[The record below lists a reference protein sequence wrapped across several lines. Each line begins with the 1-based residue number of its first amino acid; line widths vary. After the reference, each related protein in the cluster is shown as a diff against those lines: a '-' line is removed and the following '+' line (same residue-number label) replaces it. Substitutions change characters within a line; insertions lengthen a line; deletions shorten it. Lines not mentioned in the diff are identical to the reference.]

1 MRRWKGPPTSSL
13 ACACESTHISPRR
26 SFAFRS
32 GSVRHRCSSAA
43 VAPHS
48 SSLSAPS
55 WAASKKRTHL
65 HEARLARVSG
75 KAAWDPAWGST
86 VPAWRTLHRPQAR
99 RPPLAGVRAALTC
112 RWRTRRAQRPSLG
125 LCPGR
130 TALRSHPSLA
140 ARRSRACSRLC
151 DPDVDCATSRRAQL
165 AKFKGSE
172 SVWTCRVAQR
182 RTTRLMNFFY
192 TRAQCD
198 HWNSILPLNSA
209 VAFICPKVA
218 FISSLISSHSR
229 MIYNSF
235 SVRRPVAGNRD

>member
-55 WAASKKRTHL
+55 WAASKNRTHL
-65 HEARLARVSG
+65 HKARLARVSG

-99 RPPLAGVRAALTC
+99 RLPLASVRAALTC
-112 RWRTRRAQRPSLG
+112 RWRTRRAQRPSLS

-130 TALRSHPSLA
+130 TALRSHPSLS
-140 ARRSRACSRLC
+140 ARRSPASCRPSPTPTSPRDKSPRNSQSSTGVKARTETTNC
-151 DPDVDCATSRRAQL
+151 D
-165 AKFKGSE
+165 
-172 SVWTCRVAQR
+172 
-182 RTTRLMNFFY
+182 
-192 TRAQCD
+192 
-198 HWNSILPLNSA
+198 
-209 VAFICPKVA
+209 
-218 FISSLISSHSR
+218 
-229 MIYNSF
+229 
-235 SVRRPVAGNRD
+235 